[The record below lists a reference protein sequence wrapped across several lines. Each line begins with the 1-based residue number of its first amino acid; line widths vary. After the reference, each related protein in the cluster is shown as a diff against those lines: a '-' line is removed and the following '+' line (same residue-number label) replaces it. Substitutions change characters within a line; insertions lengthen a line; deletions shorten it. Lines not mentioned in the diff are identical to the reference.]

1 MVAFV
6 LYIWS
11 FVDGIAKTVI
21 NFFKPEFTI
30 VFFIH
35 CKPWIVIAILDLY
48 VVIIKTVLWKTPI
61 GVGNCTIL
69 QRCEIML

>member
-11 FVDGIAKTVI
+11 FVEGIAKTVL
-21 NFFKPEFTI
+21 NFFQPEFTI

-48 VVIIKTVLWKTPI
+48 VVIIKTVSWNFRSKTPI
-61 GVGNCTIL
+61 L
-69 QRCEIML
+69 